1 MIDRSVFQERLVNA
15 FNLLLDR
22 GILHNQAQLASVLGK
37 SRGDISQ
44 SLKGQGKA
52 LTKGLL
58 TKLADAFPDVLNK
71 DYLLEGVGE
80 VAKPIGKPHIP
91 FEVAA
96 GGVAVALGSATLSDC
111 EIRPTLPTFGD
122 YDFTIEV
129 SGKSMQPYILHGDT
143 LICKNVGLNT
153 VIIRPKHCYVID
165 TPEGAVVKHISV
177 EGDFIVC
184 KSFNPEFK
192 PFKMPIHDDMR
203 FAMVVGIIRHC
214 D

>member
-1 MIDRSVFQERLVNA
+1 MIDRSIFQERLVNA

-58 TKLADAFPDVLNK
+58 AKLADAFPDVLNK

-192 PFKMPIHDDMR
+192 PFKLPIHDDMR

>member
-1 MIDRSVFQERLVNA
+1 MVDKDTLHSRITIAFQYLMNNGVIHSVQQFA
-15 FNLLLDR
+15 D
-22 GILHNQAQLASVLGK
+22 ALGK
-37 SRGDISQ
+37 GYPQVHRALNNKGKDLTMGF
-44 SLKGQGKA
+44 LKCVAKS
-52 LTKGLL
+52 
-58 TKLADAFPDVLNK
+58 FPDTLNEEF
-71 DYLLEGVGE
+71 LLNGIGN
-80 VAKPIGKPHIP
+80 VAKPVGKPHIP

-165 TPEGAVVKHISV
+165 TPEGAVVKHISI

-184 KSFNPEFK
+184 KSINSDFQ
-192 PFKMPIHDDMR
+192 PFKLPIHDDMR

>member
-1 MIDRSVFQERLVNA
+1 MVDKDTLHSRITIAFQYLMNNGVIHSVQQFA
-15 FNLLLDR
+15 D
-22 GILHNQAQLASVLGK
+22 ALGK
-37 SRGDISQ
+37 GYPQVHRALNNKGKDLTMGF
-44 SLKGQGKA
+44 LKSVAK
-52 LTKGLL
+52 
-58 TKLADAFPDVLNK
+58 AFPDTLNE
-71 DYLLEGVGE
+71 DFLLNGIGD
-80 VAKPIGKPHIP
+80 VAKPVGKPHIP

>member
-1 MIDRSVFQERLVNA
+1 MVDRSILQERLLKA
-15 FNLLLDR
+15 YNLLLDR
-22 GILHNQAQLASVLGK
+22 GLVHNKQQFADEIGVQRPALYNALNNNGRV
-37 SRGDISQ
+37 
-44 SLKGQGKA
+44 

-58 TKLADAFPDVLNK
+58 TKVADAFPDVLNK
-71 DYLLEGVGE
+71 DYLLNGVGE

-111 EIRPTLPTFGD
+111 DIRPTLPTFGD

-184 KSFNPEFK
+184 KSLNPEFK
-192 PFKMPIHDDMR
+192 TFKMPIHDDMR